1 MAITNGYA
9 TLSEVKAAARI
20 TDSVDDALLELAIES
35 SSRMIDGY
43 CERVFYTTGSAVTRY
58 YSAESNLVCTIDD
71 VAGTAISVETSS
83 ALDGVFDVTWAASD
97 VQLEPLN
104 RIASGLSFPVTRLR
118 AIGDYLF
125 PVDDSTFYPGGRPI
139 PAGEAGVK
147 VTAVFG
153 FGTAIPAAVRQA
165 AILSSLRQF
174 KRYDSPLGVAGF
186 GDMGAVRVG
195 KVDPDIQAMLAPF
208 RKSSPGI
215 S

>member
-1 MAITNGYA
+1 MAIVNGYA
-9 TLSEVKAAARI
+9 TLAEVKAAARI

-58 YSAESNLVCTIDD
+58 YSADSNLVVTIDD
-71 VAGTAISVETSS
+71 VAGTAITVQTSS
-83 ALDGVFDVTWAASD
+83 ALDGNYDVTWQDSD
-97 VQLEPLN
+97 LQLEPLN
-104 RIASGLSFPVTRLR
+104 RIASGLTFPVTRLR
-118 AIGDYLF
+118 AVGDYLF
-125 PVDDSTFYPGGRPI
+125 PADTSDFFPGGRPI

-208 RKSSPGI
+208 RKTAPGLA
-215 S
+215 